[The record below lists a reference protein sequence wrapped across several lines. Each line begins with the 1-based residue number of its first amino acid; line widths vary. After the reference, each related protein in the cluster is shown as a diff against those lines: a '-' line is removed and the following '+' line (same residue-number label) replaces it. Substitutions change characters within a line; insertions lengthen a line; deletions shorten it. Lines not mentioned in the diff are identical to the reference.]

1 MQPKDYPPCTV
12 LGCVRMATYGE
23 LGYCNM
29 HKTRWMRHGS
39 PDIVR
44 PFPPVKRMPATCTEA
59 DCEKRH
65 FARGLCQ
72 THYNKL
78 RLIVENARRR
88 EVRANARAESKE
100 RKNRVCSIQGCGRDS
115 RVGDLCMHHYHKAP
129 DADDFEPRTKTLS
142 PEVQRIVYRQWA
154 DAHSGR
160 SGLTVADI
168 AAQWGISA
176 ALVNR
181 VVLAVQT
188 CFVIR
193 PMEVRA

>member
-1 MQPKDYPPCTV
+1 MSSRKCSIANCERQHLARGLCR
-12 LGCVRMATYGE
+12 LHYGE
-23 LGYCNM
+23 WREGEAKRNGTVAICSHDGCKSIVNATGLCRLHY
-29 HKTRWMRHGS
+29 MRKIRGAALDAPYKPRAPRGS
-39 PDIVR
+39 YQRKIKPK
-44 PFPPVKRMPATCTEA
+44 PPVKR
-59 DCEKRH
+59 CEYTNCRAPLLEG
-65 FARGLCQ
+65 FDPTGLCPK
-72 THYNKL
+72 HARIR
-78 RLIVENARRR
+78 RLAAEK
-88 EVRANARAESKE
+88 EVVPDES
-100 RKNRVCSIQGCGRDS
+100 
-115 RVGDLCMHHYHKAP
+115 
-129 DADDFEPRTKTLS
+129 RTKTLS